1 MKGRRNVKQSDFVRG
16 VKEAADYAAALRE
29 QNEMLK
35 KQNERLDTLNK
46 QLRKRMTTTDAREVN
61 RKAIKDLSRK
71 LLKNYGSSMKLS
83 ELYRQIKGKRL
94 HKCCKRAG
102 HSLYKLPH
110 MCHTITV

>member
-1 MKGRRNVKQSDFVRG
+1 MRG
-16 VKEAADYAAALRE
+16 VKEAAEEAEELRK

-35 KQNERLDTLNK
+35 KQNERLDRLNK
-46 QLRKRMTTTDAREVN
+46 ELRKQMTTTGAREVN

-71 LLKNYGSSMKLS
+71 LLQNYGSNMKLS

-94 HKCCKRAG
+94 RKCCKRAG